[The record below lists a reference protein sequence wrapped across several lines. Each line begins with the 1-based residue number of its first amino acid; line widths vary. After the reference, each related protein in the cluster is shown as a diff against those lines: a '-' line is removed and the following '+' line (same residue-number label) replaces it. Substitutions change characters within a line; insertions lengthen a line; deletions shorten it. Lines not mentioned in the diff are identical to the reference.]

1 MSRVYIILVNWNGWR
16 DTLECLES
24 LVLLNYPDFR
34 IVVCDNGSTDDSSLQ
49 IRQWMHDRP
58 ERFAVYARLVAD
70 NGGNGDE
77 DTPLVLINTGS
88 NLGFAGGSN
97 VGMRYA
103 MAQGDNAY
111 CWLLNNDTLVEP
123 DALSWLVARMQ
134 EDKSIG
140 ICGSTLRLYHDRQR
154 IQALGGGHY
163 YRWIGLPWHY
173 GRFSR
178 WPGTVPRQPAE
189 SRMNYVEGASMLVSR
204 QFIEQ
209 IGLLC
214 EDYFL
219 YFEEVDWAL
228 RAGGRFKLGYA
239 PNSVVY
245 HKVGSSIGT
254 SSHPARKSFT
264 CDYFNIRN
272 RILFTRRFY
281 PRALPLIYLVLSS
294 EILIRLLYGKWERA
308 RMILG
313 LMLQDGT
320 TPAGTP

>member
-1 MSRVYIILVNWNGWR
+1 
-16 DTLECLES
+16 
-24 LVLLNYPDFR
+24 
-34 IVVCDNGSTDDSSLQ
+34 
-49 IRQWMHDRP
+49 
-58 ERFAVYARLVAD
+58 
-70 NGGNGDE
+70 
-77 DTPLVLINTGS
+77 
-88 NLGFAGGSN
+88 
-97 VGMRYA
+97 
-103 MAQGDNAY
+103 
-111 CWLLNNDTLVEP
+111 
-123 DALSWLVARMQ
+123 
-134 EDKSIG
+134 
-140 ICGSTLRLYHDRQR
+140 
-154 IQALGGGHY
+154 
-163 YRWIGLPWHY
+163 
-173 GRFSR
+173 
-178 WPGTVPRQPAE
+178 
-189 SRMNYVEGASMLVSR
+189 MNYVEGASMLVSR